1 MAENLLYKTA
11 LSKAMALCSRK
22 ECCCND
28 IHSKLMSWGIGTN
41 DSEKIISTL
50 LKEKFIDERRYAS
63 AYARDKFIYN
73 KWGKIK
79 IGSNLKLKKIPS
91 DIIKQSLESID
102 YESYRKMIVN
112 LLTLHRKKVKAKNQ
126 YDMKAKLMRFGLSKG
141 FESSL
146 LYEILG
152 EEEV

>member
-1 MAENLLYKTA
+1 MA
-11 LSKAMALCSRK
+11 
-22 ECCCND
+22 
-28 IHSKLMSWGIGTN
+28 WGIESN
-41 DSEKIISTL
+41 DSDKIISSL
-50 LKEKFIDERRYAS
+50 IKEKFIDESRYAS
-63 AYARDKFIYN
+63 AYARDKCNYN

-79 IGSNLKLKKIPS
+79 IGSNLKSKKIPS

-102 YESYRKMIVN
+102 YEVYKKLIVN
-112 LLTLHRKKVKAKNQ
+112 LLTMHRKKVKAKNQ

-152 EEEV
+152 EEEF